1 MQWIASF
8 VYTTLLFVWVLLFAV
23 FFNIACLFVPLRT
36 RFVLARHWANVILGG
51 LRLICRL
58 DYRVEGRENLPPG
71 GHVALWKHSSSW
83 ETFAM
88 ATECPPQVWV
98 LKRELLWI
106 PFVGWGIRQ
115 MHAIAI
121 DRGSGHSAVKRV
133 VARGKRYL
141 ADGIW
146 VMVFPEGT
154 RMAAGETRKY
164 GVSGALLAR
173 EAGCLVVPIAH
184 DAGYYWPRR
193 GLLKKRGTITVVI
206 GKPIDPAGRDPR
218 EVNEEAQA
226 WIEETIRA
234 LRCRD
239 SPPPARSSR

>member
-8 VYTTLLFVWVLLFAV
+8 VYTTFLFVWVLLFAIG
-23 FFNIACLFVPLRT
+23 FNLASLVVPLRT
-36 RFVLARHWANVILGG
+36 RYVLARFWAHVILGG
-51 LRLICRL
+51 LKVLCGL
-58 DYRVEGRENLPPG
+58 DYRIEGRENLPPG

-88 ATECPPQVWV
+88 VIVCPPQVWV

-121 DRGSGHSAVKRV
+121 NRGSGHSAVRQV
-133 VARGKRYL
+133 VEQGRRYI
-141 ADGIW
+141 AEGIW

-193 GLLKKRGTITVVI
+193 GLLKKRGTVTVVI
-206 GKPIDPAGRDPR
+206 GRPIDPAGRDPR

-226 WIEETIRA
+226 WIEGTIRDI
-234 LRCRD
+234 R
-239 SPPPARSSR
+239 ARADGDGTRR

>member
-1 MQWIASF
+1 
-8 VYTTLLFVWVLLFAV
+8 V
-23 FFNIACLFVPLRT
+23 
-36 RFVLARHWANVILGG
+36 
-51 LRLICRL
+51 
-58 DYRVEGRENLPPG
+58 VE
-71 GHVALWKHSSSW
+71 
-83 ETFAM
+83 
-88 ATECPPQVWV
+88 Q
-98 LKRELLWI
+98 
-106 PFVGWGIRQ
+106 
-115 MHAIAI
+115 
-121 DRGSGHSAVKRV
+121 
-133 VARGKRYL
+133 GKRHI
-141 ADGIW
+141 ATGIW

-234 LRCRD
+234 LRCRRARRTV
-239 SPPPARSSR
+239 PPRAPSCRGHGGNRGGSLACAP